1 MDYEP
6 TTGNTSLLVPKAINF
21 DWDIKHEATVN
32 YILTNSGNE
41 SITSNNISFN
51 VVCWADH
58 TFTNPSVMFNS
69 KSFLQTLKINIF
81 KELLHLKIT
90 GGAYR

>member
-32 YILTNSGNE
+32 YILTNSE
-41 SITSNNISFN
+41 MIQSQVTTSLFN
-51 VVCWADH
+51 VVCWADR
-58 TFTNPSVMFNS
+58 TYTPPSIMFNA
-69 KSFLQTLKINIF
+69 KVFFTD
-81 KELLHLKIT
+81 
-90 GGAYR
+90 A

>member
-21 DWDIKHEATVN
+21 DWDFPHESTVN
-32 YILTNSGNE
+32 YILTDPGNA

-51 VVCWADH
+51 VVCWANQSY
-58 TFTNPSVMFNS
+58 TNPSVMFNA
-69 KSFLQTLKINIF
+69 KVFFLQTLKIN
-81 KELLHLKIT
+81 KHL
-90 GGAYR
+90 

>member
-32 YILTNSGNE
+32 YILTNAGND
-41 SITSNNISFN
+41 SITSNNISLMLF
-51 VVCWADH
+51 
-58 TFTNPSVMFNS
+58 
-69 KSFLQTLKINIF
+69 
-81 KELLHLKIT
+81 
-90 GGAYR
+90 

>member
-32 YILTNSGNE
+32 YILTNAGND

-51 VVCWADH
+51 VVLACDQSL
-58 TFTNPSVMFNS
+58 TPPSIMFNA
-69 KSFLQTLKINIF
+69 KNFLQMLDLNKNLQITT
-81 KELLHLKIT
+81 LKIT

>member
-32 YILTNSGNE
+32 YILTNAGND

-51 VVCWADH
+51 VVLACDQSL
-58 TFTNPSVMFNS
+58 TPPSIMFNA
-69 KSFLQTLKINIF
+69 KTFFTD
-81 KELLHLKIT
+81 
-90 GGAYR
+90 A